1 MFFVSLL
8 TKIIKSFHNIQAR
21 FECLVFVLESI
32 GISICASA
40 ILGKWLIPLTQP
52 LQYKEEFV
60 SEFLLLVLIWK
71 VTNLSCVP

>member
-1 MFFVSLL
+1 MWMLSVCAGTLKNEAL
-8 TKIIKSFHNIQAR
+8 
-21 FECLVFVLESI
+21 SI
-32 GISICASA
+32 GISICGSA

-71 VTNLSCVP
+71 VTDLSCVP